1 MPMSGA
7 ELCKAKKKRR
17 KKLIWGIMLRV
28 NIFYMLFEKLLY
40 VTKELLLLD
49 FIDFSPSHPAAVYNV
64 DLSHATAKWGFL
76 DFK

>member
-1 MPMSGA
+1 
-7 ELCKAKKKRR
+7 
-17 KKLIWGIMLRV
+17 MLRV